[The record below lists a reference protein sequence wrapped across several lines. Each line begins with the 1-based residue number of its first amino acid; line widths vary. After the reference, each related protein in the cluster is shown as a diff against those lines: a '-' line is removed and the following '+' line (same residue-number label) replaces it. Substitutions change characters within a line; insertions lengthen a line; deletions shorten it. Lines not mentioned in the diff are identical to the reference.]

1 MDKEDVVNTHKMEYY
16 SDIRKDENLP
26 FVTTGMDL
34 EEIMLNEISQRK
46 TSVKD
51 KYYICGI

>member
-1 MDKEDVVNTHKMEYY
+1 MVNTHKMEYY